1 MKGVLVE
8 EWTTFDKLQVKDL
21 EEPTLSDNQVKIK
34 VKATGISFAMN
45 LFVQGKY
52 QVRPP
57 LPFIPG
63 TEIAGEIIELGSAT
77 TRFKKGD
84 RICAVIDYGGLA
96 EIAVAKEVNVY
107 GIPDGLSYERA
118 ISFTNSYATSFAAL
132 GWPGL
137 LNLKQSEWI
146 LIHGA
151 SGGVG
156 LAAIEIAKILGGQVI
171 ATAGSSKKLEIA
183 RSRGADHVVN
193 NRNNGFRDKIM
204 EITSSEGVNAVYDP
218 IGGEGFN
225 ESLRCLAPEGRIMP
239 VGFASGAIPQI
250 AANLLLVKNLT
261 VCGLNMGL
269 YFGWGPRDMRYH
281 YEEKMR
287 KHMETLF
294 NWFQEGL
301 INPTISNCY
310 SLANFQKAMEE
321 VLSRRSFGRIA
332 VVMD

>member
-8 EWTTFDKLQVKDL
+8 KWTTFDQLKIKEL
-21 EEPTLSDNQVKIK
+21 EEPSLSENQVKIK

-52 QVRPP
+52 QVRPS

-96 EIAVAKEVNVY
+96 EIAVAQEVNVY
-107 GIPDGLSYERA
+107 EIPDDLSYERA

-132 GWPGL
+132 TWPNL

-146 LIHGA
+146 LVHGA

-156 LAAIEIAKILGGQVI
+156 LAAIEIARILGGQVI
-171 ATAGSSKKLEIA
+171 ASAGSSKKLEIA
-183 RSRGADHVVN
+183 RSRGADHLIN
-193 NRNNGFRDKIM
+193 NRDNRFRDKIM
-204 EITSSEGVNAVYDP
+204 QITSGKGVNAVYDP
-218 IGGEGFN
+218 IGGEVFS

-269 YFGWGPRDMRYH
+269 YFGWGPRDMRHH
-281 YEEKMR
+281 YEGKMR

-294 NWFQEGL
+294 NWFQKGL

-310 SLANFQKAMEE
+310 SLTNFQRAMEE

>member
-1 MKGVLVE
+1 M
-8 EWTTFDKLQVKDL
+8 
-21 EEPTLSDNQVKIK
+21 I
-34 VKATGISFAMN
+34 
-45 LFVQGKY
+45 
-52 QVRPP
+52 
-57 LPFIPG
+57 
-63 TEIAGEIIELGSAT
+63 
-77 TRFKKGD
+77 
-84 RICAVIDYGGLA
+84 
-96 EIAVAKEVNVY
+96 
-107 GIPDGLSYERA
+107 
-118 ISFTNSYATSFAAL
+118 
-132 GWPGL
+132 
-137 LNLKQSEWI
+137 
-146 LIHGA
+146 
-151 SGGVG
+151 
-156 LAAIEIAKILGGQVI
+156 
-171 ATAGSSKKLEIA
+171 
-183 RSRGADHVVN
+183 N

-204 EITSSEGVNAVYDP
+204 EITCSEGVNAVYDP

-294 NWFQEGL
+294 NWFQKGL

-310 SLANFQKAMEE
+310 SLANFQSAMEE

>member
-63 TEIAGEIIELGSAT
+63 TEIAGEIIKLGSAT
-77 TRFKKGD
+77 PRFKKGE

-107 GIPDGLSYERA
+107 RIPDDLSYERA

-183 RSRGADHVVN
+183 RSRGADPVSYTH
-193 NRNNGFRDKIM
+193 
-204 EITSSEGVNAVYDP
+204 
-218 IGGEGFN
+218 
-225 ESLRCLAPEGRIMP
+225 LRA
-239 VGFASGAIPQI
+239 
-250 AANLLLVKNLT
+250 
-261 VCGLNMGL
+261 
-269 YFGWGPRDMRYH
+269 H
-281 YEEKMR
+281 
-287 KHMETLF
+287 ET
-294 NWFQEGL
+294 
-301 INPTISNCY
+301 
-310 SLANFQKAMEE
+310 
-321 VLSRRSFGRIA
+321 
-332 VVMD
+332 

>member
-1 MKGVLVE
+1 M
-8 EWTTFDKLQVKDL
+8 
-21 EEPTLSDNQVKIK
+21 
-34 VKATGISFAMN
+34 
-45 LFVQGKY
+45 
-52 QVRPP
+52 
-57 LPFIPG
+57 
-63 TEIAGEIIELGSAT
+63 
-77 TRFKKGD
+77 
-84 RICAVIDYGGLA
+84 IDYGGLA

-107 GIPDGLSYERA
+107 RIPDDLSYERA

-132 GWPGL
+132 GWPSL

-269 YFGWGPRDMRYH
+269 YFGWGPRDLRYH
-281 YEEKMR
+281 YEGKMR

-310 SLANFQKAMEE
+310 SLANFQTAMEE